1 MSITQAQT
9 DVSAGCTPDRALR
22 PVSDA
27 LPKFPKL
34 APLLNYLGGLS
45 TRADL
50 SALARLLSTTHVSR
64 EDITTACMFGVK
76 GYKRNCIARSEHFE
90 LLACC
95 WRSGDRT
102 PIHDHPGVS
111 CAFRVV
117 EGLGTETRF
126 IETPSG
132 LLCATESVQMPAGYV
147 CAAEENDIHQVANMQ
162 EKGQDLITLHIY
174 SPPIRQMHT
183 FQWGECSTS
192 EADNIYETPC

>member
-1 MSITQAQT
+1 MATASTT
-9 DVSAGCTPDRALR
+9 DRSLVPVAEARAR
-22 PVSDA
+22 
-27 LPKFPKL
+27 FPKL
-34 APLLNYLGGLS
+34 ASLLAYLDGLEG
-45 TRADL
+45 RADL
-50 SALARLLSTTHVSR
+50 SSVSRLLSTMHLSR

-76 GYKRNCIARSEHFE
+76 GYKRNCIARSEWFE

-111 CAFRVV
+111 CAFRIV
-117 EGLGTETRF
+117 EGVGVETRF
-126 IETPSG
+126 EQTASG

-162 EKGQDLITLHIY
+162 AKGTDLITLHIY

-183 FQWGECSTS
+183 YTWGECSTS
-192 EADNIYETPC
+192 EAGNIYETPC